1 MSATEQ
7 SQTTGGYQDRGY
19 RRIIAHSSI
28 YMLGIL
34 LSKAVTF
41 IMIPI
46 YTSYLAP
53 SDYGII
59 ELLLMTVDIL
69 AFFIGI
75 GLSNS
80 IMRFYYDFDNEADRH
95 RVISTGLI
103 AGVTISAAGF
113 GLLMLA
119 DSFAARLVLGST
131 EYAHFF
137 SILFFGMMFSAGIE
151 IPLVSLRAQ
160 QKSLMFVAVNLAR
173 LVLQLGLNIY
183 FVVILHKGV
192 IGVLY
197 ATVISTILISL
208 YLMSRTLIET
218 GIHFSFR
225 VLFML
230 LRFGYPLILD
240 NIGAFI
246 ITYSDRYFLK
256 EYTNLNE
263 VGLYA
268 LAYKFGMMVML
279 LIIAPFLQYWSAEM
293 FATARREGAE
303 KIFRDIFTYA
313 NLLAICFC
321 FALCVFIRDII
332 QIMTR
337 EAYWPAYQLV
347 PLICLAYI
355 FAGMYNFAS
364 AGIMIAKKTKLMAL
378 TTVTAMVISLALNF
392 TLVSKWGAYGAAIAV
407 TAAYFVR
414 FILANYFSQKLFP
427 ISYEW
432 RRLLSVFVLA
442 IVLVVAAMSI
452 TLTNLIAELMCKTA
466 IVISLPVILY
476 VTRWFNPREKEIVKT
491 AVVHPSRMVKMAL
504 EIVRKAK

>member
-1 MSATEQ
+1 MASAEQ
-7 SQTTGGYQDRGY
+7 TQTAEGSQNRGY

-46 YTSYLAP
+46 YTTYLVP

-59 ELLLMTVDIL
+59 ELLMMTIDIV

-80 IMRFYYDFDNEADRH
+80 ILRFYYDFDNDTDRH

-103 AGVTISAAGF
+103 AGVAISASGF

-151 IPLVSLRAQ
+151 IPLVFLRAQ
-160 QKSLMFVAVNLAR
+160 QKSLMFVAINLAR
-173 LVLQLGLNIY
+173 LIMQLGLNIY
-183 FVVILHKGV
+183 FVIVLRKGV
-192 IGVLY
+192 EGVLY
-197 ATVISTILISL
+197 AAVISSILISL
-208 YLMSRTLIET
+208 YLMGRTLIET
-218 GIHFSFR
+218 GIHFSMR
-225 VLFML
+225 ILSQL

-240 NIGAFI
+240 NIGAFV

-256 EYTNLNE
+256 EDTNLNE

-268 LAYKFGMMVML
+268 LGYKFGMMVML
-279 LIIAPFLQYWSAEM
+279 LIISPFQQYWSAEM
-293 FATARREGAE
+293 FATARREGAQ

-321 FALCVFIRDII
+321 FALCVYIREII
-332 QIMTR
+332 QVMTQ
-337 EAYWPAYQLV
+337 EAYWPAYRLV

-355 FAGMYNFAS
+355 FAGMFNFAS

-378 TTVTAMVISLALNF
+378 TTVVAMIISLTLNF
-392 TLVSKWGAYGAAIAV
+392 TLVPRWGGFGAATAV
-407 TAAYFVR
+407 IGAYFVR
-414 FILANYFSQKLFP
+414 FFLTNYFSQKLFP
-427 ISYEW
+427 IPYEW
-432 RRLLSVFVLA
+432 RRLITVLLLA
-442 IVLVVAAMSI
+442 AALVAAAMSLAPASLAMSLALKTGI
-452 TLTNLIAELMCKTA
+452 LVTLPL
-466 IVISLPVILY
+466 ILY
-476 VTRWFNPREKEIVKT
+476 VAGWFNPREKELIRTV
-491 AVVHPSRMVKMAL
+491 VVHPSSLVKMAL
-504 EIVRKAK
+504 DIVRKAK